1 MRIIIGSGKVTQQI
15 KKPGDVV
22 LSHKEIE
29 ITNDP
34 IELVKVLKRAHDSA
48 PATLGN
54 IYRGQS
60 PVAVINTAAKI
71 DLDWCEVNP
80 EECYAVNAIGAL
92 NVAKACDALGWKL
105 VHISSGCVFDGMG
118 TEKAYTEEDT
128 PTPAS
133 AYAHSKATAD
143 TLILNAKLDIP
154 VLILRPRQLVSAVPN
169 RTNMLT
175 KFLGVKSPARFIT
188 SPNSITCI
196 ENFSDMI
203 DHLLGVNAVG
213 IYNCANEGTI
223 SPYEIA
229 VKLTKLN
236 PELKPLTV
244 DYQEYLD
251 SIKVKRVNTVL
262 NIEKL
267 KKTGYHPRS
276 AVEVIDWCVENYD
289 KTA

>member
-1 MRIIIGSGKVTQQI
+1 MRIIIGNGKVTQQI
-15 KKPGDVV
+15 RKPGDIV
-22 LSHKEIE
+22 LGHKDIE
-29 ITNDP
+29 ITDDP
-34 IELVKVLKRAHDSA
+34 LTLVKVMRHAYETA
-48 PATLGN
+48 PASLGN

-80 EECYAVNAIGAL
+80 EVCYSVNAIGAL

-105 VHISSGCVFDGMG
+105 VQISSGCVFDGMG
-118 TEKAYTEEDT
+118 TGKAYTEEDL

-133 AYAHSKATAD
+133 MYAQSKATAD
-143 TLILNAKLDIP
+143 ELILNAKLSIP
-154 VLILRPRQLVSAVPN
+154 VLVLRPRQLVSAVPN

-175 KFLGVKSPARFIT
+175 KFLGVKPPARFIT

-196 ENFSDMI
+196 ENFADMI
-203 DHLLGVNAVG
+203 DHLLAANATG

-236 PELKPLTV
+236 PNLKPQTV

-262 NIEKL
+262 NIDKL
-267 KKTGYHPRS
+267 KSTGYHPRT
-276 AVEVIDWCVENYD
+276 AEEVIDWCVENYD